1 MSETRVPSIDYEM
14 KVGENHDDQPPP
26 TGIQQ
31 CSPMTDPQMFPM
43 NNPHGYPHLPLFTVF
58 KISLSVHYTGWFIG
72 IPLLDYYEAQYI
84 G

>member
-1 MSETRVPSIDYEM
+1 M
-14 KVGENHDDQPPP
+14 KVGENHDDQPSP

-43 NNPHGYPHLPLFTVF
+43 NTPHGYPHLPLFTVF